1 MILFHGSNID
11 IKAIDLSKSNVGKD
25 FGCGFY
31 LSAEKE
37 QALAQALR
45 KVELLGCGV
54 PTLNVYD
61 FDESCLNGRDI
72 SIAHFDGYSKDW
84 ADFVLKN
91 RCNFTRKPV
100 HNYDIVIGP
109 IADDAVGYQIRRYT
123 SGIISMEKFLEELKY
138 MKGVTMQYFFGTEKA
153 VSNLVKIEWQ

>member
-1 MILFHGSNID
+1 M
-11 IKAIDLSKSNVGKD
+11 
-25 FGCGFY
+25 
-31 LSAEKE
+31 
-37 QALAQALR
+37 
-45 KVELLGCGV
+45 
-54 PTLNVYD
+54 
-61 FDESCLNGRDI
+61 

-100 HNYDIVIGP
+100 HDYDIVIGP